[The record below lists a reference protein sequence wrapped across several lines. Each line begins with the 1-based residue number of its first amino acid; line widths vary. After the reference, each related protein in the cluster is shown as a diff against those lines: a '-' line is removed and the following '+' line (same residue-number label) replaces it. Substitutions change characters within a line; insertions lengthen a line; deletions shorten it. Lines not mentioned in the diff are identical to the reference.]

1 MLEAYLFLCH
11 LCEITQ
17 SENPSAWLLVLYR
30 VFKVNAI
37 A

>member
-1 MLEAYLFLCH
+1 